1 LCWKPPLPKGKLMPE
16 AQGSYSLSSYLNSV
30 QRLIK
35 NQVPPVWVHGTVAS
49 LQERVNVVYIN
60 LAEYEE
66 NSVSPKATLGLVVFA
81 SQYAAL
87 CRRLS
92 ELPIPF
98 QIRKDLKIKVLLE
111 ADFYIPH
118 GKFQCKIMD
127 IDTVFTI
134 GEIAITREK
143 IWERLVKE
151 NLHRMNGELPMPMLP
166 LNIGL
171 ITSMSSAAYKDF
183 TSTIRASGYAF
194 NITTISAKMQGQST
208 ESDIV
213 EALGNLREYNDL
225 DVVCVIR
232 GGGAKT
238 DLVFFD
244 SYALCKAVAIFPL
257 PVLTGIGHEI
267 DESLLDKVAHTHLI
281 TPTDC
286 ANFLIA
292 RADSA
297 LQRLQTISYE
307 FANLMQLFARER
319 DMLIYKAMQLSNLC
333 DKRLVHEK
341 ERLTRNILGLRRG
354 APKIMDYQKQVLKL
368 LEEKTKSANPEI
380 QLKRGY
386 TITKNQN
393 GNILR
398 SLREA
403 RQVPVLRT
411 VFSDGEV
418 ESRVGLF
425 P

>member
-1 LCWKPPLPKGKLMPE
+1 MTE
-16 AQGSYSLSSYLNSV
+16 AQGSYSLSNYLSSV

-49 LQERVNVVYIN
+49 LQERGNVVYIN

-81 SQYAAL
+81 SQYASL
-87 CRRLS
+87 CRRLA

-98 QIRKDLKIKVLLE
+98 QIKKDLKIKVLLE
-111 ADFYIPH
+111 ADFYIPQ

-127 IDTVFTI
+127 IDTTFTI
-134 GEIAITREK
+134 GEIAITRGK
-143 IWERLVKE
+143 IWEMLVKE

-171 ITSMSSAAYKDF
+171 ITSKSSAAYKDF
-183 TSTIRASGYAF
+183 TSTIEASGYAF
-194 NITTISAKMQGQST
+194 NITSISAKMQGQST

-213 EALGNLREYNDL
+213 EALGNLRNCRDL
-225 DVVCVIR
+225 DVVCIIR
-232 GGGAKT
+232 GGGSKT

-292 RADSA
+292 RADAA

-307 FANLMQLFARER
+307 FANFAQLFVRER
-319 DMLIYKAMQLSNLC
+319 DKLTYRVLQISNIC
-333 DKRLVHEK
+333 AKRVEYEK
-341 ERLTRNILGLRRG
+341 ERLNRNLLGLRRG
-354 APKIMDYQKQVLKL
+354 VPKIMDYQKQTLEL
-368 LEEKTKSANPEI
+368 LEEKTKAANPEI

-398 SLREA
+398 SAKEA
-403 RQVPVLRT
+403 AKAPVLKT
-411 VFSDGEV
+411 IFSDGEI
-418 ESRVGLF
+418 ETSNQHSLLY
-425 P
+425 